1 MIREYIKSGLY
12 SKKPKSYHDYGSFE
26 HIMLSL
32 KKFDEWINKSRKGQ
46 RISYYRGF
54 LFAPNEQ
61 KLSPTL
67 DFNRV
72 AKLAKHV
79 RNAYDRGLVT
89 LVQKKHDNFDYEY
102 IAIRKNALTPKEVEK
117 VRIGVLAKV
126 VNGVSK

>member
-1 MIREYIKSGLY
+1 MFK
-12 SKKPKSYHDYGSFE
+12 D
-26 HIMLSL
+26 MLSL
-32 KKFDEWINKSRKGQ
+32 KKFDEWLNKSRKGQ

-61 KLSPTL
+61 KLAPTL

-79 RNAYDRGLVT
+79 MNAYDRGLVT
-89 LVQKKHDNFDYEY
+89 LTQKKHDSFDYEY

-117 VRIGVLAKV
+117 VRIGALAKV
-126 VNGVSK
+126 INGVSK